1 MKKLLPALFLLLTS
15 IVAPAADEPP
25 VAKAIP
31 VTQRDVT
38 TQLQIFLDQQLFGPG
53 KIDGRPGEF
62 CTKAL
67 VRYQRAHGLKET
79 GKLDENIPLDSVFP
93 VYTTYTIEERDLK
106 FIGEVPTE
114 PKDQATK
121 KYLPYSDLLEFLTER
136 YHCAPEFLVKINGGK
151 NLEKLKPGDTVRVP
165 NVDPF
170 KIEELPNS
178 SGNLPELPEYK
189 GRVINI
195 HRAEKMLDV
204 YEGEK
209 LIAAVP
215 ITPGGGRLQTPAG
228 TWKIL
233 GIAAMPTFRWDK
245 GVLEHGVRTENFYML
260 PIGPNNP
267 VGVAWI
273 GLNKPGIGIHGT
285 NSPQTIGRSQS
296 HGCMRTANW
305 DAVRLSKLV
314 TKGVVVNIE

>member
-1 MKKLLPALFLLLTS
+1 MKKLLPALFFLLTNA
-15 IVAPAADEPP
+15 VVPAAEEPA
-25 VAKAIP
+25 VARAIP
-31 VTQRDVT
+31 ITQRDVT
-38 TQLQIFLDQQLFGPG
+38 TQLQIFLDQQMFGPG

-67 VRYQRAHGLKET
+67 VRYQRAHGLPET
-79 GKLDENIPLDSVFP
+79 GKLDGNIPLDSVFP
-93 VYTTYTIEERDLK
+93 VYVTYTIEERDLK
-106 FIGEVPTE
+106 FVGEVPTE

-136 YHCAPEFLVKINGGK
+136 YHCAPEFLVKINKGM

-165 NVDPF
+165 NVEPF
-170 KIEELPNS
+170 KMEELPTTP
-178 SGNLPELPEYK
+178 GNLPELPQYK
-189 GRVINI
+189 HRVINI
-195 HRAEKMLDV
+195 HRAQKMLDV
-204 YEGEK
+204 YDGEK

-215 ITPGGGRLQTPAG
+215 ITPGGGKLETPAG
-228 TWKIL
+228 AWKIL

-305 DAVRLSKLV
+305 DAIRLSKLV
-314 TKGVVVNIE
+314 TKGVTVNIE

>member
-1 MKKLLPALFLLLTS
+1 MKKLLPVLLTS
-15 IVAPAADEPP
+15 WLLAASLTHAEEEPAAARAMP
-25 VAKAIP
+25 VS
-31 VTQRDVT
+31 QRDVT

-53 KIDGRPGEF
+53 KIDGLPGEF
-62 CTKAL
+62 VTKAL
-67 VRYQRAHGLKET
+67 VRYQRANGLPET

-93 VYTTYTIEERDLK
+93 VYTTYTIEARDLK
-106 FIGEVPTE
+106 FIGDVPKE

-121 KYLPYSDLLEFLTER
+121 KYLPYGDLLEFLTER
-136 YHCAPEFLVKINGGK
+136 YHCAPEFLVRINGGQK
-151 NLEKLKPGDTVRVP
+151 LEALKPGDAVRVP
-165 NVDPF
+165 NVEPF
-170 KIEELPNS
+170 KIEELPAS
-178 SGNLPELPEYK
+178 SGNLPELPQYK
-189 GRVINI
+189 DRVINI

-204 YEGEK
+204 YEGDK

-215 ITPGGGRLQTPAG
+215 ITPGGGRLETPVG
-228 TWKIL
+228 KWKIL

-260 PIGPNNP
+260 PNGPNNP

-314 TKGVVVNIE
+314 TKAWW